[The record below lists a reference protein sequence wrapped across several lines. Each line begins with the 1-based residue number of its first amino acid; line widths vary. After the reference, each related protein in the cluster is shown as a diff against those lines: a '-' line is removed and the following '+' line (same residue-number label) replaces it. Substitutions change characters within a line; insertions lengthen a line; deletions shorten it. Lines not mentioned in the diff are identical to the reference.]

1 MEGEA
6 KSSPVFHSDDIKS
19 SKANS
24 DKNYFVNVIDDPFQQ
39 WLLRKKPAKVK
50 VKQDFETP
58 VPAPKEPEEKP
69 KAPQC
74 RTTIRLTTERLRR
87 DTSRF
92 KIPFVLLSV
101 SAFVILGLA
110 AFFAYLAFFGEKKVE
125 TKTVYVDAPAECPV
139 VNCENSS
146 ENPDENSDNFN
157 ENSENPNENTENP
170 SGESDN
176 PNPEPRK
183 IPDDSSENSNDPS
196 ENPEPVRGGGGEIN
210 A

>member
-6 KSSPVFHSDDIKS
+6 NNSPVFHSDDIKS

-87 DTSRF
+87 DTSRY
-92 KIPFVLLSV
+92 KVPFVLLSV
-101 SAFVILGLA
+101 SAFIILGLA

-125 TKTVYVDAPAECPV
+125 TKTVYVDVPAECPV

-146 ENPDENSDNFN
+146 ENSDENSEEDFEEPSE
-157 ENSENPNENTENP
+157 ENSEEDLKLPIEPSEKSTENP
-170 SGESDN
+170 DGSG
-176 PNPEPRK
+176 K
-183 IPDDSSENSNDPS
+183 NSNDPS
-196 ENPEPVRGGGGEIN
+196 ESSEPVRGGGGEVN

>member
-58 VPAPKEPEEKP
+58 VSAPKEPEEKP

-101 SAFVILGLA
+101 AAFVILGLA
-110 AFFAYLAFFGEKKVE
+110 TFFAYLAFFGEKKVE

-139 VNCENSS
+139 VNCENS
-146 ENPDENSDNFN
+146 ENPSDGADDSNSETSENSDVSN
-157 ENSENPNENTENP
+157 ENSENPSENP
-170 SGESDN
+170 APSENPDESG
-176 PNPEPRK
+176 
-183 IPDDSSENSNDPS
+183 ENSNDPS
-196 ENPEPVRGGGGEIN
+196 EIPEPVRGGGGEIN

>member
-39 WLLRKKPAKVK
+39 WLLRKKPAKIK

-58 VPAPKEPEEKP
+58 VSAPKEAEEKP

-101 SAFVILGLA
+101 SVFVILGLA

-125 TKTVYVDAPAECPV
+125 TKTVYVDVPAECPI
-139 VNCENSS
+139 VNCENS
-146 ENPDENSDNFN
+146 ENPSDGTDDSNPEPSENSDGSN
-157 ENSENPNENTENP
+157 ENSENPSEN
-170 SGESDN
+170 
-176 PNPEPRK
+176 
-183 IPDDSSENSNDPS
+183 PDDSGENSNDPS